1 VLGPV
6 ATATVLDQW
15 RKLREPARGTITGGV
30 ASSLTVREH
39 DVLTAMADGLPAKSI
54 ARRLGM
60 AVKTVENH
68 KIRIYDKLGVRTQA
82 HAVSL
87 AISQGLL
94 TDGVSAAGPRA
105 V

>member
-1 VLGPV
+1 VGGGI
-6 ATATVLDQW
+6 
-15 RKLREPARGTITGGV
+15 PA
-30 ASSLTVREH
+30 SLTVREH
-39 DVLTAMADGLPAKSI
+39 DVLVAMADGLPAKSI

-82 HAVSL
+82 HAVAV
-87 AISQGLL
+87 AIGQGLL
-94 TDGVSAAGPRA
+94 ADRRMASADAGPRA